1 VEKILNKKKF
11 RGKYQYLVW
20 WRGYMVEEDT
30 WEPRENLGNVENLV
44 REFEEEYGEI
54 GRVRKRRNNKK
65 DRKGE
70 LLGRYMAKMLY
81 RWNDRK
87 FDEEYWGQLERNWN
101 KWKRKQRTN
110 KEEEEEEFERKN
122 KRIEQRR

>member
-110 KEEEEEEFERKN
+110 KEEEEEEFGKEKI
-122 KRIEQRR
+122 KE